1 MRTST
6 NIDADQRHL
15 TLAIASVRS
24 AIEALRGAAD
34 HAAAAGRYGW
44 SSELESLARQV
55 RVWEQTMEDH
65 R

>member
-15 TLAIASVRS
+15 TLAITSMRS
-24 AIEALRGAAD
+24 AVEGLHGAAD
-34 HAAAAGRYGW
+34 HTAAAGRYGW
-44 SSELESLARQV
+44 SSELESLARRV
-55 RVWEQTMEDH
+55 HVWEQTIEDN